1 MVRAP
6 WSILRGIGNSAAAKA
21 TILIPLVGYLFLFNS
36 HFVEW
41 LQLHAAVSQGPP
53 PVAAEAGLGWRLMCL
68 YYGLMLVAIATVL
81 YAMACPKICKR
92 YADSV
97 EYARDVLEIH
107 SSEDAFVGLVGELNR
122 VLAETNRLPQHAR
135 EAASGEIRLL
145 GSGGVTVAFAA
156 LPQNQRPSRVL
167 RLLAAKYNLVD
178 YTRPAARV
186 LVAVLYGVGLT
197 LLAIPSANLFYRVTR
212 SAIQLVT
219 SMFV

>member
-1 MVRAP
+1 VVRVP
-6 WSILRGIGNSAAAKA
+6 WSTLRGIGNSAAAKA

-41 LQLHAAVSQGPP
+41 LQVHAAVSQAPP
-53 PVAAEAGLGWRLMCL
+53 PEAAEAGLGWRLMCL

-81 YAMACPKICKR
+81 YALTCPKVCKR

-107 SSEDAFVGLVGELNR
+107 SSDDAFVGLVGELNR
-122 VLAETNRLPQHAR
+122 VLAETNRLSQHAR

-145 GSGGVTVAFAA
+145 GSGGASAAFAA
-156 LPQNQRPSRVL
+156 LPQNERPSRVL

-178 YTRPAARV
+178 YTRPVARV
-186 LVAVLYGVGLT
+186 LIAALYGVGLT
-197 LLAIPSANLFYRVTR
+197 LLAIPSANLFYRVTQ
-212 SAIQLVT
+212 SAIQLVA
-219 SMFV
+219 SLLV